1 MNRAPGTKGFNKDRF
16 EVEQLSRN
24 YINSKRIVREAQND
38 VRRYS
43 KIRLETHMKVICRIE
58 YAVESLDEDDRFII
72 ENEVLLG
79 KKGKWFLGYFS
90 SSCYYK
96 HRKKAYANFLRCL

>member
-1 MNRAPGTKGFNKDRF
+1 MNRAPKSKGFNKDRF
-16 EVEQLSRN
+16 EVELLSHN
-24 YINSKRIVREAQND
+24 YINSKRVIRESQNN
-38 VRRYS
+38 VKKYS
-43 KIRLETHMKVICRIE
+43 RSRLETHMKVICQIE
-58 YAVESLDEDDRFII
+58 YAIEALDEEDRFII

-90 SSCYYK
+90 ASSYYK